1 MTQYFKYNMLR
12 VLFLFVFILVTFNVN
27 ATEMSNNEFA
37 KKIAKCVDSIYAD
50 KEQYP
55 KNKQIPVELIIAQAA
70 HESAWGK
77 SRFAVQG
84 NALFGV
90 RTWDEN
96 VPHLKAKGRPDAE
109 WGVRVYRSW
118 CHSIADYIRI
128 LENHP
133 AYEQFREEME
143 FQYRTTG
150 RIEAVTLAQYLG
162 AWSEQGDK
170 YIHLLQS
177 IILSLYER
185 DFFKKII

>member
-1 MTQYFKYNMLR
+1 MIAYSKYYMFRTLCLLAF
-12 VLFLFVFILVTFNVN
+12 VLFSFNLN
-27 ATEMSNNEFA
+27 ATEITNYEFA
-37 KKIAKCVDSIYAD
+37 KKISKCVDSIYAN

-55 KNKQIPVELIIAQAA
+55 KHKQIPIELIIAQAA

-118 CHSIADYIRI
+118 CHSIQDYIEI
-128 LENHP
+128 LGRHP

-150 RIEAVTLAQYLG
+150 RIEAVTLAQYLE
-162 AWSEQGDK
+162 AWSEQGTK
-170 YIHLLQS
+170 YIHLLQQ
-177 IILSLYER
+177 IILSLYEQ
-185 DFFKKII
+185 DFFKKIT